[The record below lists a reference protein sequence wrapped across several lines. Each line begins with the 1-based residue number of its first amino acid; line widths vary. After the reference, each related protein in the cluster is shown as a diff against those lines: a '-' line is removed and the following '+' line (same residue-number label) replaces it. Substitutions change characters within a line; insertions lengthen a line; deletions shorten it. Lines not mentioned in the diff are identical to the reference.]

1 MDRQVSTAEGES
13 SRAASSGPAGS
24 GSQAPGGGAVG
35 SILTENYFQTR
46 EKLLTRRGVL
56 WLGQTCNIRCH
67 FCYFLDRIEN
77 KEHPEHQ
84 FMDLEKAKRICHTL
98 RYKYGNTSIDIQGG
112 EPTIWRHIEELIT
125 YCDEIGLY
133 PTLITNAITLA
144 KREKCEQLK
153 QAGVHDLLISLQ
165 GLGSVYDDIVGLPGG
180 SVKQ

>member
-1 MDRQVSTAEGES
+1 MRSTT
-13 SRAASSGPAGS
+13 
-24 GSQAPGGGAVG
+24 
-35 SILTENYFQTR
+35 TENYFQTA

-84 FMDLEKAKRICHTL
+84 FMDIEKAKQICHTL

-112 EPTIWRHIEELIT
+112 EPTIWRHIEELIA
-125 YCDEIGLY
+125 YCREIGLY

-144 KREKCEQLK
+144 RRERCEQLK
-153 QAGVHDLLISLQ
+153 NAGLHDFLISVQ
-165 GLGSVYDDIVGLPGG
+165 GLGAVYDF
-180 SVKQ
+180 QRAC